1 MGYEGL
7 DGSQDVASEEKKH
20 PWEVFPEDDSA
31 GGEKNKEQKE
41 KQKVRQKKHQAR
53 INTLKNWVRNNKLL
67 FIGIVLFMIALI
79 VGGIF
84 LVQFIIEKNTHKEE
98 STPAIIVGGIPENT
112 TIETAVTPDV
122 ALSYAQKKLAEAAN
136 VNIVI
141 EGTSEINHNKVQDNI
156 DTFIKN
162 LDSDYE
168 KIYYRL
174 ISIMIYCGFDDVDR
188 AEYFLSEFDKE
199 NHELDKKTRYVY
211 LLAKINYYSAIDNPE
226 EVKKYRDTL
235 DSEYPIYE
243 DFLDDDTKEVITDK
257 EMLEKIKSDFESLPS
272 ESEGGE

>member
-7 DGSQDVASEEKKH
+7 DGSRDVANEEKKH
-20 PWEVFPEDDSA
+20 PWEVFPEDDSVE
-31 GGEKNKEQKE
+31 GGKNKEQRE
-41 KQKVRQKKHQAR
+41 KQKARQKKRQAR
-53 INTLKNWVRNNKLL
+53 INTLKNWAKNNKLL
-67 FIGIVLFMIALI
+67 SIGIVLLVIALI

-84 LVQFIIEKNTHKEE
+84 LVQFIIEKNNQKEE
-98 STPAIIVGGIPENT
+98 PAPAIIVGGIPENT

-174 ISIMIYCGFDDVDR
+174 ISIMIYCGFEDVDR

-226 EVKKYRDTL
+226 EVKKYRDIL
-235 DSEYPIYE
+235 DTEYPIYE
-243 DFLDDDTKEVITDK
+243 NFLDDDTEEVITDK
-257 EMLEKIKSDFESLPS
+257 EILKKMEADFESLPGKT
-272 ESEGGE
+272 EEGE